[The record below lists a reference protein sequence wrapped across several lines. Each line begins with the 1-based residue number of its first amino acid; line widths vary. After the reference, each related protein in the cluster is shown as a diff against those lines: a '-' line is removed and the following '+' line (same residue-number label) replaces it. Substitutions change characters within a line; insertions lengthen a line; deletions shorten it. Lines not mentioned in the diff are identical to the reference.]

1 MKLYVGLDVSLATT
15 AICVIDEHGRQV
27 KMTSAGSDPHSE
39 KPRLRGAFLGGRCRV
54 RTSDLLLV
62 RQALSQLS

>member
-27 KMTSAGSDPHSE
+27 KMTCRGVGPASDRDGPAPPCQE
-39 KPRLRGAFLGGRCRV
+39 GGADRV
-54 RTSDLLLV
+54 GERTALDL
-62 RQALSQLS
+62 ADP